1 MAASKR
7 TGPGAA
13 VERSYGAALQAAKAA
28 IQAARTRAVLAV
40 NSELIVLY
48 WDLGRLIADRQAA
61 EGWGTKVIDRLS
73 GDLRAEYP
81 TMTGLSPRNLR
92 YMRSF
97 ATAWPD
103 HAMVQQVAANLPW
116 GHHLLLLDK
125 LTEAGEREWYA
136 RAAIQFGWSRVVLE
150 HQIMSQLHRRS
161 GMAPSNFDRL
171 LPAADSELMQQAT
184 RDPYHLEFLTLT
196 GAAHER
202 DVEAALVGELD
213 RFLRE
218 LGAGFAYVGRQWRL
232 DVAGDEFFIDLLM
245 FHADTNRY
253 VVIELKHRKI
263 TPADV
268 GQLNF
273 YVTVIDDVLRRAH
286 HAPTVGLLLCTARN
300 ETTVRYALARSTS
313 PLAVAGYR
321 YTELPAD
328 EQAVF
333 PADEALLAVVE
344 RALTAAGG
352 ERTRTTG
359 DDDGA

>member
-1 MAASKR
+1 MATAR
-7 TGPGAA
+7 GAGSGA
-13 VERSYGAALQAAKAA
+13 GRPDASYGAALQEA
-28 IQAARTRAVLAV
+28 QAARTRAVLAV
-40 NSELIVLY
+40 NSELIGLY
-48 WDLGRLIADRQAA
+48 WDLGGLIADRQTA
-61 EGWGTKVIDRLS
+61 EGWGTKVLERFS
-73 GDLRAEYP
+73 NDLRAEFP
-81 TMTGLSPRNLR
+81 TMTGLSRSNLL
-92 YMRSF
+92 YMRAF
-97 ATAWPD
+97 ALAWPD
-103 HAMVQQVAANLPW
+103 RAKVPQLVGLLPW
-116 GHHLLLLDK
+116 GHNRMLLDK
-125 LTEAGEREWYA
+125 LTEPGEREWYA
-136 RAAIQFGWSRVVLE
+136 RAAIQQGWSRVVLE
-150 HQIMSQLHRRS
+150 HQIMSQLRERS
-161 GMAPSNFDRL
+161 GVAPSNFDRL

-202 DVEAALVGELD
+202 DVEAALVGEVD

-232 DVAGDEFFIDLLM
+232 DVDGDEFFIDLLM

-273 YVTVIDDVLRRAH
+273 YVAVVDDVLRRPH

-300 ETTVRYALARSTS
+300 EATVRYALARSAS

-328 EQAVF
+328 EQAAL
-333 PADEALLAVVE
+333 PADEALVAVVE
-344 RALTAAGG
+344 RALDAAG
-352 ERTRTTG
+352 ERTGPDG
-359 DDDGA
+359 DGDG